1 MSGAIVDN
9 CSTEIVPCIE
19 GSRLKGS
26 KALQC
31 GAAVFTEHTKYFRWS
46 IFIILSITQIF
57 RGVDTAY
64 TKHYTV
70 ISEVDSPYTK
80 HYAVFLE
87 GRYYY

>member
-46 IFIILSITQIF
+46 IFLTISTMQYF
-57 RGVDTAY
+57 RGLD
-64 TKHYTV
+64 
-70 ISEVDSPYTK
+70 IQ
-80 HYAVFLE
+80 
-87 GRYYY
+87 